1 MLPWIDYSLDNSTLY
16 PRIIMIQPSPKSSRK
31 PGLAEQ
37 TWNKRSGRCQWVGW
51 YCCFCLPGLLV
62 PTFCSWTDM
71 FLTQLGMTLFFSM
84 TVDHLTQDCPGVS
97 FFFCPV
103 FYYEH
108 QFLILF
114 LTGVY
119 SSLEFQLVVV
129 RKVDISFEIFIF
141 SIFVAVM
148 LPFYIILAGCQW
160 MKLGHK
166 YFVWH

>member
-1 MLPWIDYSLDNSTLY
+1 MISFWIHSAWILQVMLPWIDYSLDNSTLY

-119 SSLEFQLVVV
+119 SSLEFPA
-129 RKVDISFEIFIF
+129 SCCSESWYFIWD
-141 SIFVAVM
+141 
-148 LPFYIILAGCQW
+148 FYI
-160 MKLGHK
+160 
-166 YFVWH
+166 